1 MIVNR
6 SIEHGVLVVL
16 MLALQ
21 EGHRP
26 VSGSAL
32 SAALGVSDSYL
43 KKNLRKL
50 VVANIVTSSATREG
64 GFALARPANEITLG
78 DVYRA
83 LDGPSIEYRSTSLAY
98 TLFPDQEHTAESKE
112 RLSSALSEAHDA
124 FLSSLDG
131 HPITELLK
139 EGAWQKGCI
148 DWASK
153 RDQ

>member
-26 VSGSAL
+26 VPGSAL

-43 KKNLRKL
+43 KKTLRKL
-50 VVANIVTSSATREG
+50 VVAGLISSSATREG
-64 GFALARPANEITLG
+64 GFSLARPADEVTLG

-83 LDGPSIEYRSTSLAY
+83 LDGSSIEYRSTSLAY
-98 TLFPDQEHTAESKE
+98 TLFPDQEHTAESSE
-112 RLSSALSEAHDA
+112 RLSGALAEAHDA
-124 FLSSLDG
+124 FLASLDE
-131 HPITELLK
+131 HPITELLR
-139 EGAWQKGCI
+139 EDAWQDGCI
-148 DWASK
+148 DWAKS
-153 RDQ
+153 

>member
-43 KKNLRKL
+43 KKTLRKL
-50 VVANIVTSSATREG
+50 VVANVVSSSATREG
-64 GFALARPANEITLG
+64 GFSLARPADEITLG

-83 LDGPSIEYRSTSLAY
+83 LDGDTIEFRSASLAY
-98 TLFPDQEHTAESKE
+98 TLFPDQEHTAESSE
-112 RLSSALSEAHDA
+112 HLTSALSEAHDA
-124 FLSSLDG
+124 FLATLDG

-139 EGAWQKGCI
+139 EDAWQEGCI
-148 DWASK
+148 DWAK
-153 RDQ
+153 R